1 MDADILIVGAGIA
14 GASAGYFLAPKRSVV
29 VLERESQPGYHST
42 GRSAAL
48 FTEYYGNA
56 VIRALTVASR
66 AFLEAPPPGFADH
79 APMTPRG
86 TMFIA
91 RDDQRETLARQL
103 AEARALVPS
112 IHDVDMKRA
121 AELYPALAVGHITA
135 AFYEPD
141 SKDMDVHAIH
151 QGYLRGLKA
160 AGGRV
165 ACDAELLALDRRA
178 GQWHARTKA
187 GDFRAPIVIAAAGA
201 WCDEIGRLAGAA
213 PIGLVPKR
221 RTALTFDP
229 PAGADVRNWASITDA
244 DEDFY
249 VKPDAGALLGSP
261 ADETP
266 VPPQDAQPEELDIA
280 LCIERIQAATT
291 HVIRRPRRTWAGL
304 RSFVADRTPVCGFA
318 AGAEGFFWLAG
329 QGGYGIMT
337 SPAMGR
343 AAAALATGA
352 DLPADLAGFGL
363 TAAQLGPARLTSS
376 KAA

>member
-1 MDADILIVGAGIA
+1 MDTDILIVGGGIA
-14 GASAGYFLAPKRSVV
+14 GASAGYFLAASRRVV

-48 FTEYYGNA
+48 FTEYYGNT

-66 AFLEAPPPGFADH
+66 DFLENPPPGFADH
-79 APMTPRG
+79 PLMTPRG

-112 IHDVDMKRA
+112 IHAVDMNRA
-121 AELYPALAVGHITA
+121 AALYPPLRVGHVTA

-151 QGYLRGLKA
+151 QGYLRGLA
-160 AGGRV
+160 ARGGRV
-165 ACDAELLALDRRA
+165 VCDAEVTALERKA
-178 GQWHARTKA
+178 GQWHATTRA
-187 GDFRAPIVIAAAGA
+187 GAFRAPIVIDAAGA
-201 WCDEIGRLAGAA
+201 WADALGRLAGAA

-229 PAGADVRNWASITDA
+229 PAGADCRAWASVTDA

-249 VKPDAGALLGSP
+249 IKPDAGVLLGSP

-266 VPPQDAQPEELDIA
+266 VEPQDIQPEEMDIA
-280 LCIERIQAATT
+280 ICIDRIQQATT

-304 RSFVADRTPVCGFA
+304 RSFVADRTVVAGFA
-318 AGAEGFFWLAG
+318 RGAEGFFYLAG

-343 AAAALATGA
+343 VAAALATGGA
-352 DLPADLAGFGL
+352 LPADIAAFGVREADLAADRPAL
-363 TAAQLGPARLTSS
+363 AA
-376 KAA
+376 

>member
-14 GASAGYFLAPKRSVV
+14 GASAGYFLAGQRRVV

-56 VIRALTVASR
+56 IIRALTVASR
-66 AFLEAPPPGFADH
+66 GFLEAPPAGFADH
-79 APMTPRG
+79 PLMSPRG

-91 RDDQRETLARQL
+91 RDDQRATLARQL
-103 AEARALVPS
+103 EEAQALVPT
-112 IHDVDMKRA
+112 IHAVDMKRA
-121 AELYPALAVGHITA
+121 TALYPPLRAGHITA

-160 AGGRV
+160 AGGTV
-165 ACDAELLALDRRA
+165 VCDAELTALERRG

-187 GDFRAPIVIAAAGA
+187 GAFRAPIVIAAAGA
-201 WCDEIGRLAGAA
+201 WCDEVGRLAGAA

-229 PAGADVRNWASITDA
+229 PAGAECRAWASITDA

-266 VPPQDAQPEELDIA
+266 VPPQDAQPEEIDIA
-280 LCIERIQAATT
+280 IAVERIEAASRLR
-291 HVIRRPRRTWAGL
+291 IRRIKNKWAGL
-304 RSFVADRTPVCGFA
+304 RSFVADKTFVVGYDSE
-318 AGAEGFFWLAG
+318 AEGFFWLAG
-329 QGGYGIMT
+329 QGGYGIQ
-337 SPAMGR
+337 SAPAMGR
-343 AAAALATGA
+343 LSAALALGSGMPD
-352 DLPADLAGFGL
+352 DLKA
-363 TAAQLGPARLTSS
+363 LGVSEATLSPARLR
-376 KAA
+376 